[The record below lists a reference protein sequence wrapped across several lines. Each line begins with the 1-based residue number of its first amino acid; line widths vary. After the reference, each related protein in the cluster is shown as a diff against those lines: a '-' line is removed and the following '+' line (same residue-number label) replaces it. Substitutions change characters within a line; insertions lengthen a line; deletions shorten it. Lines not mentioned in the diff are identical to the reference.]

1 MIEKAGHSFSTFTA
15 GTLSK
20 TTVGQKIEINPS
32 STSYVIS
39 RADLTDNGAVQN
51 FSVTE
56 PINIVKVKSI
66 DSKTKEKT
74 WSDPTETS
82 GNFYFCDKD
91 DILLYSKTGMKN
103 GDIVDFT
110 TLSIDPLKIARV
122 FFRASAKENA
132 EACTVS
138 GNGYLQGFSVAF
150 DVFYWE
156 LDGDEN
162 ITHENLPA
170 VPDLWSEPL
179 PLGIWQE
186 GENLP
191 FAEAQP
197 EVPELWQ
204 EPIPKWLWRTAPDTD
219 NGFPWHELLPWV
231 KKITYTPVYQPE
243 YITIYDLKATAE
255 ELLDTN
261 GLAVL
266 TPISCTITEILNGEY
281 TLSIEHA
288 IDPDGKWQYIIEKN
302 IIKALGQLFVIVS
315 VEDSRMGQNRT
326 VRATAEHI
334 FYVLNDYWILPKT
347 CLIPDDYKN
356 YEDENG
362 EFSSRNII
370 EWTIGDLSEQNFGS
384 ICEQNFW
391 APDQRHYDFAY
402 DGNVEIPESVALY
415 RWGYLKDGYTV
426 VDIILGSNGIIA
438 SSGGELYRDNF
449 YFSVCPKME
458 NMQKDSFNI
467 YIGYNLTGI
476 TRTSDWSQ
484 FCNFFYGYAGGKLEY
499 YLGVSNSGAAVL
511 YPRNVVRSQNFSYD
525 LDNTQNIPG
534 WEEKSSYDRL
544 HDLLYADV
552 YAYYYAHCKPIIS
565 YRVSMEDVKNNP
577 EYREFSNNPR
587 YNVGDTGRVYD
598 VRTGEYVNLRL
609 SQTVKDAITGKTI
622 EVTFGDVMGFSRS
635 PGYDSGVIDFKP
647 EDLDVL
653 VRDSD
658 GNGVFDK
665 SGAPIT
671 QMKEGGIMATLNR
684 NVDEI
689 NAILDKIGDFEPTE
703 IEERLTA
710 LESQYTQLGE
720 KVQALETQYTD
731 LSEQVKDFT
740 SKYSGLETKIT
751 QLESNYESLDGRVK
765 ALEGDSGE

>member
-1 MIEKAGHSFSTFTA
+1 MIKNSVHSFSTFTA
-15 GTLSK
+15 GTLK
-20 TTVGQKIEINPS
+20 TATVGQKIEINPS

-39 RADLTDNGAVQN
+39 SADLTDNGAVQN

-56 PINIVKVKSI
+56 PINIVKLKSY
-66 DSKTKEKT
+66 DKNTETKE
-74 WSDPTETS
+74 WNEPTSTS
-82 GNFYFCDKD
+82 GTFYFCDRD
-91 DILLYSKTGMKN
+91 DILLYSKSMKN

-110 TLSIDPLKIARV
+110 AQTVDQSKIAKV
-122 FFRASAKENA
+122 IFRASAKASA

-138 GNGYLQGFSVAF
+138 GNGYLLSFSVAF

-162 ITHENLPA
+162 ITHDRLPS
-170 VPDLWSEPL
+170 VPELWSEPL
-179 PLGIWQE
+179 PLGIWQT
-186 GENLP
+186 GENSP
-191 FAEAQP
+191 FTLALR
-197 EVPELWQ
+197 EVPDLWQ
-204 EPIPKWLWRTAPDTD
+204 EPIPKWLWRVTPDTD
-219 NGFPWHELLPWV
+219 SGFPWHELLPWV

-334 FYVLNDYWILPKT
+334 FYVLNDYWIFPKNSLT
-347 CLIPDDYKN
+347 APA
-356 YEDENG
+356 ENG
-362 EFSSRNII
+362 VVLSRDII
-370 EWTIGDLSEQNFGS
+370 KSAFDHRSGENFL
-384 ICEQNFW
+384 

-415 RWGYLKDGYTV
+415 KWGYLQDGYTV

-458 NMQKDSFNI
+458 NMQENSFDI

-476 TRTSDWSQ
+476 TRTSDFSQ

-499 YLGVSNSGAAVL
+499 RKGVSYSGAAVL
-511 YPRNVVRSQNFSYD
+511 YPRNVVRSQNFSYN
-525 LDNTQNIPG
+525 LDDTQNISG
-534 WEEKSSYDRL
+534 WEEKSPDDRL
-544 HDLLYADV
+544 WDLLIADV
-552 YAYYYAHCKPIIS
+552 YAYWNAHCQPIIS

-587 YNVGDTGRVYD
+587 YNVGDTGRIYD

-765 ALEGDSGE
+765 TLEGDSGE